1 MFNLEHNFSL
11 SPFADDTLPPV
22 TKKLN
27 LNKIG
32 IEETD
37 VTFNATNTVAGRV
50 IDMGGMAIEN
60 PVLMDKT
67 VLKFYKKIV
76 NRNTEKEQKEVIT
89 NLKKLIENPKTP
101 NRSKIE
107 EAIEEAERSLGF
119 DLARFNSTNFLNF
132 KTNSAPLFEFK

>member
-37 VTFNATNTVAGRV
+37 VTLNATNTVAGRV

-67 VLKFYKKIV
+67 VLKFYKKS
-76 NRNTEKEQKEVIT
+76 
-89 NLKKLIENPKTP
+89 LIETQKKNKKKSSQT
-101 NRSKIE
+101 SK
-107 EAIEEAERSLGF
+107 
-119 DLARFNSTNFLNF
+119 N
-132 KTNSAPLFEFK
+132 